1 MVKKKERERKGER
14 QTDELGLRVKGKW
27 TSTYLL
33 IFVHMALLYR
43 LNSVNLGLNSQE
55 EFKCVKE
62 LSFAFRNSVRHQS
75 GSSMFCA

>member
-1 MVKKKERERKGER
+1 MVKKKKKKRGKEGETER

-43 LNSVNLGLNSQE
+43 LNSMNLGLNSQE
-55 EFKCVKE
+55 EFKCVK
-62 LSFAFRNSVRHQS
+62 
-75 GSSMFCA
+75 